1 MSSKEIIE
9 YYYRDMFFYIKE
21 VVDQIEKN
29 GEGLTTKNVV
39 NGFNVLSNVYMLSLT
54 EDFNCTNASLTTRRA
69 ASIYIDFIMQMT
81 GLELNSDSAVKI
93 GTRDAGMFVYKKV
106 LSSLYEPKEDPS
118 GSTYVKAAGILDSSP
133 GAITS
138 KKSFNNKKTLKLVVR
153 ENMNENFMLLQQ
165 HKCILRNVVYVL
177 FSHPIFY
184 DEKTDTMEF
193 YSYVI
198 NKLIFMAS
206 VIEKEK
212 MKHEKCKQVVDTM
225 FEKGKINV
233 DTKEDVDEYINWVI
247 SLIK

>member
-21 VVDQIEKN
+21 VVDQIEKT
-29 GEGLTTKNVV
+29 GEGLATKNVV
-39 NGFNVLSNVYMLSLT
+39 NGFNVLSNVYMLTLT

-93 GTRDAGMFVYKKV
+93 GTRDAGMFVYKKA
-106 LSSLYEPKEDPS
+106 LGSLYEPNEDPS
-118 GSTYVKAAGILDSSP
+118 GSAYIKASGILSP
-133 GAITS
+133 SPEVTP
-138 KKSFNNKKTLKLVVR
+138 KKTFSNKKTLKIVVR
-153 ENMNENFMLLQQ
+153 ENTNEIFMLLQQ

-177 FSHPIFY
+177 FSYPIFY
-184 DEKTDTMEF
+184 DEKTDTMDF

-212 MKHEKCKQVVDTM
+212 MKHEKCKKVVDTM
-225 FEKGKINV
+225 FEKGNISI
-233 DTKEDVDEYINWVI
+233 DTKEDVDKYINWVI
-247 SLIK
+247 CLIK